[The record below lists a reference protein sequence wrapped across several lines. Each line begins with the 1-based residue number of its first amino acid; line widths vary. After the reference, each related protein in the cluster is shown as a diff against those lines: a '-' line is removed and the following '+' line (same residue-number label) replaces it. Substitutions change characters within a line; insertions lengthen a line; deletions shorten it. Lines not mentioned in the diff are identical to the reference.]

1 MQVKNMKTYK
11 KSKTLESFI
20 SKLIKTQTSR
30 KHFIMIFVCLLFFSL
45 SVSTFGQNGQKYIHV
60 NKVTET
66 INITPGQTKE
76 IKKVGRK
83 NVVRMYRVRVSVQT
97 EVSVTITNIKGKSNY
112 TLGVGNPYSG
122 DIEPLGY
129 DNDSDS
135 LIYSATPLTRK
146 NESGWLE
153 FYIGVKP
160 QTVSA
165 TYKLTVAAKPIVY
178 KPYNLQTCL
187 GNLPIKIGTF
197 TDSPKLF
204 VDNASLENYNNL
216 KNYTSV
222 SSSEYSNGGDLTGDN
237 QNEIAIVTDCAHGS
251 DDLLNYSQLHILGIG
266 NNTKPELATLKLP
279 KIEIPKPKTVNLEED
294 AELYWIIDKIEIKN
308 RRVEINYVLVIYP
321 GGDYTTPTDIKKR
334 FIYKLENNQLVELKP
349 ESGKGPLNKFIRED
363 IINNTAL
370 KTDSKVPQED
380 KVASV
385 IKTTGKQTLRKD
397 RFTIDINTDWEILE
411 EPHNGFIVAAPGKY
425 VMKNNRPEI
434 SVGFFCG
441 VTDAIVSGWKGML
454 NTATEVEIQAN
465 LKDATKTYLKAL
477 TRSNK
482 MKKTGDS
489 EDTFL
494 SGQSALLTKY
504 EGVSAQTGKS
514 ESVYVYT
521 TLLSNQK
528 MFFIV
533 IIAPVDGHSEY
544 LQESEQ
550 IRNSLKFN

>member
-1 MQVKNMKTYK
+1 MKTHK
-11 KSKTLESFI
+11 KLKTLGSCI

-45 SVSTFGQNGQKYIHV
+45 SISTFGQNGQNYMSASD
-60 NKVTET
+60 VTET
-66 INITPGQTKE
+66 INIIPGQTKE
-76 IKKVGRK
+76 IEKVGRK
-83 NVVRMYRVRVSVQT
+83 NIVKMYRVRVSAQT
-97 EVSVTITNIKGKSNY
+97 EVSVTITDIKGKSNY
-112 TLGVGNPYSG
+112 TLGVEDDIDGGIFPLNYNSYS
-122 DIEPLGY
+122 DP
-129 DNDSDS
+129 
-135 LIYSATPLTRK
+135 LIYSSTPLTRTID
-146 NESGWLE
+146 SGLLE

-165 TYKLTVAAKPIVY
+165 TYKITVTAKQIVY

-216 KNYTSV
+216 KSYTSV
-222 SSSEYSNGGDLTGDN
+222 NTSKYSNGGDLTGDD

-279 KIEIPKPKTVNLEED
+279 KIEIPKPKTVNVDEEE
-294 AELYWIIDKIEIKN
+294 ELYWTIDKIEIKN
-308 RRVEINYVLVIYP
+308 RRVEINYVLAINGP
-321 GGDYTTPTDIKKR
+321 DYGVPTDIKKR

-349 ESGKGPLNKFIRED
+349 ESEKGSLDKFIRED